1 MGSVVIFAPSPVL
14 TVTVEDIDGTADIHI
29 HAGGQGVWQARMLRA
44 LGASVTMCGVF
55 SGETGRVVQHL
66 ISDEGVRVLS
76 VSGQG
81 SSGAYLHDRRGGER
95 HILAESP
102 GDRLTRH
109 ELDELYGLTLQAG
122 MEAGTVIISGT
133 GREDAVPPDM
143 YRRLAADLGTAGCTV
158 VADLA
163 GERLAAVV
171 AGKPAV
177 IKMADDE
184 IVESG
189 RAAGT
194 GRDEIIQAMHQ
205 LAREGASTV
214 IVTRAHL
221 PSLLLSEGAVSE
233 IHVPELQSVDT
244 SGAGDSLTAGVTAV
258 LADGGSVHDAVV
270 LGTAAG
276 AQNVTRHGLGSGKA
290 EAIRQ
295 LAKLVRIVPLDET
308 VDEEPAQQMSP
319 DELARK
325 ITES

>member
-14 TVTVEDIDGTADIHI
+14 TVTVEDIEGTADIHI

-55 SGETGRVVQHL
+55 SGETGRVAQHL

-76 VSGQG
+76 VAGQG

-122 MEAGTVIISGT
+122 MEAGTVILSGT

-143 YRRLAADLGTAGCTV
+143 YRRLAADLGAAGCTV

-163 GERLAAVV
+163 GERLTAVV

-184 IVESG
+184 IVASG

-194 GRDEIIQAMHQ
+194 DRDEIIEAMHQ
-205 LAREGASTV
+205 LAREGAATV

-276 AQNVTRHGLGSGKA
+276 AQNVTRHGLGTGEA

-295 LAKLVRIVPLDET
+295 LALLVRIVPLDEAG
-308 VDEEPAQQMSP
+308 DEEATEQLTP

-325 ITES
+325 ISEP